1 MNFKPLS
8 LFAFFLLLSPS
19 LAACGGAG
27 AAGETINLRVLNWED
42 YIGEY
47 ELEVDLDGDG
57 EYELYPDVLSAFE
70 AYERNVLGKNV
81 KVIYDTFDTN
91 ETMLSSLKTGKSTY
105 DLICPSDYT
114 IQKMMSQGM
123 LEPYDADATPNY
135 DEYASHYL
143 QEQMNYIKAD
153 DGEGNLT
160 PISEYSRGYM
170 WGTLG
175 ILYNPAKVS
184 NDRGVSED
192 QVKFDMAD
200 WNSLWSPTYHGE
212 MSIKDSMRDTYSVG
226 IMKLFDSEIRQAIA
240 DSGYYDENLDLKEGV
255 DVDEIINNITTDN
268 LFLTMDE
275 IFNRCD
281 RETVNEVEDVLLSL
295 KENVF
300 GFEVDSGKDDI
311 IKGLIG
317 MNLAWSG
324 DAVYSMDR
332 GENEADETIYYS
344 VPKTGGNIWFDG
356 WVMPKSDSLHK
367 QEAQEFVDFLSR
379 PDISTAN
386 MDTIGYTSFIAG
398 NDVLDLIRLWY
409 DPRSY
414 AMYAYADETA
424 LGGSWE
430 DSDFA
435 YDDDGN
441 IVYQNG
447 TGLDEDGYIDYGE
460 HDMTGSTYEMAVVDG
475 TPMTWEQY
483 QDEILG
489 YRWDVVDLTY
499 MFEGTIEDEEG
510 IYDFDSASPDNN
522 PYLFYTD
529 ELEYIEIDEQT
540 VTAGRQFYAQYPP
553 SYLIPKLAAMKDYG
567 DNNRFVLTMWEN
579 VKGNN
584 LPVWGVIVFG
594 AVIAGVAGFAIAAL
608 VTKLRYRKLKV
619 ERRKKNRA
627 N

>member
-27 AAGETINLRVLNWED
+27 AAVETINLRVLNWED

-57 EYELYPDVLSAFE
+57 EYELYPDVISAFE

-123 LEPYDADATPNY
+123 LEPFDADATPNY

-143 QEQMNYIKAD
+143 QEQMNFIEAD

-184 NDRGVSED
+184 KDRGVSED

-226 IMKLFDSEIRQAIA
+226 IMKLFDSEIRQAIE

-255 DVDEIINNITTDN
+255 DVDEIINNITTDE

-460 HDMTGSTYEMAVVDG
+460 HDMTGSTYETAVVDG

-510 IYDFDSASPDNN
+510 IYDFDSTSPDNN

-529 ELEYIEIDEQT
+529 ELEPIEMDGET
-540 VTAGRQFYAQYPP
+540 VMAGRQFYAQYPP

-608 VTKLRYRKLKV
+608 VTKMRYRKLKV

>member
-27 AAGETINLRVLNWED
+27 ASGETINLRVLNWED

-57 EYELYPDVLSAFE
+57 EYELYPDVISAFE
-70 AYERNVLGKNV
+70 AYEKNVLGKNV

-123 LEPYDADATPNY
+123 LEPFDEDATPNY

-184 NDRGVSED
+184 KDRGVSED

-226 IMKLFDSEIRQAIA
+226 IMKLFDSEIRQAIE

-435 YDDDGN
+435 YDDGN

-460 HDMTGSTYEMAVVDG
+460 YDMTGSTYETAVVDG

-499 MFEGTIEDEEG
+499 MFEGTIDDEEG
-510 IYDFDSASPDNN
+510 IYDFDSTSPDNN

>member
-184 NDRGVSED
+184 KDRGVSED

-226 IMKLFDSEIRQAIA
+226 IMKLFDSEIRQAIE

-255 DVDEIINNITTDN
+255 DVDEIINNITTDE

-460 HDMTGSTYEMAVVDG
+460 NDMTGSTYEMAVVNG

-499 MFEGTIEDEEG
+499 MFEGTIEDEEE
-510 IYDFDSASPDNN
+510 IYDFDSTSPDNN

-529 ELEYIEIDEQT
+529 ELEYIEIDEET

-579 VKGNN
+579 VKCNN

-608 VTKLRYRKLKV
+608 VTKMRYRKLKV

>member
-27 AAGETINLRVLNWED
+27 ASGETINLRVLNWED

-57 EYELYPDVLSAFE
+57 EYELYPDVISAFE

-123 LEPYDADATPNY
+123 LEPFDEDATPNY

-184 NDRGVSED
+184 KDRGVSED

-226 IMKLFDSEIRQAIA
+226 IMKLFDSEIRQAIE

-510 IYDFDSASPDNN
+510 IYDFDSTSPDNN

-529 ELEYIEIDEQT
+529 ELEYIEIDEET

-608 VTKLRYRKLKV
+608 VTKMRYRKLKV